1 MKTLRLLPLLVAL
14 PALAAPSP
22 APRRDLDVAVPPGTP
37 IEWLREAC
45 RTGRGRGDVPKTPE
59 EPREG
64 LPKET
69 TGGKTEGEDVA
80 GRTATLGLDFGA
92 TDPFAYARVLTQDI
106 AGHLQWVVP
115 TPGTTKEDGP
125 TGGGADAHWSYPPL
139 PSDTLYW
146 YVLAAYLRKLLH
158 SQLMSESECIE
169 FLVELGEPALIA
181 AEQAKNEK
189 SCEAMVKAV
198 RAQVTPLPGKA
209 PEVRKGRD
217 ARESMIFHLATE
229 ELTSAYAYELNPYFA
244 QRTLSF
250 GRAAVPVLIELS
262 RDSHSFLARN
272 ATAVLANVPDSEAGE
287 ALLKLAKETKDNVV
301 RNRAV
306 GGLIRRR
313 FPGTAEYLLGAVK
326 GSDPHFRCYAIYGLG
341 MLGDRSAVLPIL
353 EAAKGALND
362 ADVLWAAIPALG
374 RLRDNRKEVVEFLRQ
389 QEARL
394 AQPVAGLWDPP
405 IVQGDPRTRM
415 YATDPPGT
423 KARVVWEMTIIA
435 LARMGDEP
443 SKKAV
448 LAELEKG
455 GGKPNPRQR
464 MQPSTFSGFLTP
476 TYYALLE
483 ALYGMG
489 DDGKKW
495 LMESVKNDAED
506 PAVRLTAL
514 MHVSV
519 PKPDVELLKELVKGS
534 GRPAALRALALRL
547 IAENASKEAEAVCK
561 EVLATWAIKPASI
574 PGPTDVLGLS
584 RAAGETFVVTTAMHL
599 MGAFGKNDPKTL
611 LQIIDRALWEIAEEK
626 KQVKPPKPPNDAWRW
641 YQRNT
646 VVVKAP
652 VLEAAIYELGRT
664 KSDDGLERLIALL
677 GDEKL
682 KVARAEAALALGAVK
697 ARGRSKEV
705 AKALVGAMSGD
716 VGWVRWCASRGLK
729 AAAGVEVDCDWIY
742 ASSEERKKAVE
753 KVRTLVVVE

>member
-1 MKTLRLLPLLVAL
+1 MMKTLRLLPLLVAL
-14 PALAAPSP
+14 PALAAPS
-22 APRRDLDVAVPPGTP
+22 PRRDLDVAVPPGTP

-45 RTGRGRGDVPKTPE
+45 RTGRGRGDVPRTPE
-59 EPREG
+59 EPKEG

-80 GRTATLGLDFGA
+80 GRTTTLGLDFGA

-106 AGHLQWVVP
+106 AGHLRWVVP

-158 SQLMSESECIE
+158 PALLSESECIE

-198 RAQVTPLPGKA
+198 RAQVTALPVKA
-209 PEVRKGRD
+209 PEIRKGRD

-272 ATAVLANVPDSEAGE
+272 ATAVLANVPDSDAGE
-287 ALLKLAKETKDNVV
+287 ALLKLAKETKDNVI

-313 FPGTAEYLLGAVK
+313 FPGTAEYLLGALK
-326 GSDPHFRCYAIYGLG
+326 GGDPHFRCYAIHGLG

-353 EAAKGALND
+353 EAAKSGVD
-362 ADVLWAAIPALG
+362 DPDVLWAAIPALG
-374 RLRDNRKEVVEFLRQ
+374 RLRDNRKEVVEFLKQ

-394 AQPVAGLWDPP
+394 AHPAAGLFDPP
-405 IVQGDPRTRM
+405 APPGDPRMRM
-415 YATDPPGT
+415 YAIDPPGT
-423 KARVVWEMTIIA
+423 KARVVWEMTVIA
-435 LARMGDEP
+435 LARIGLDT
-443 SKKAV
+443 ARTTV
-448 LAELEKG
+448 LAEIEKG

-464 MQPSTFSGFLTP
+464 MQPSTFSGLLTP
-476 TYYALLE
+476 THYALLE
-483 ALYGMG
+483 ALTGMG
-489 DDGKKW
+489 DDGMKW
-495 LMESVKNDAED
+495 LRESVKNDAED

-519 PKPDVELLKELVKGS
+519 PKPDVDLLKMLVRAE

-547 IAENASKEAEAVCK
+547 LGENAPKEAEAVSK
-561 EVLATWAIKPASI
+561 ELLASWAIKPAAI
-574 PGPTDVLGLS
+574 PAPTDTVALS

-599 MGAFGKNDPKTL
+599 MGAFGKNDPKNL
-611 LQIIDRALWEIAEEK
+611 LQIVDRALWEIAEKK
-626 KQVKPPKPPNDAWRW
+626 KQPKPPKPPDDTWRW

-646 VVVKAP
+646 VVVEAP

-664 KSDDGLERLIALL
+664 KSDDGLDRLLALL

-682 KVARAEAALALGAVK
+682 KVARAEAALALGAVR

-705 AKALVGAMSGD
+705 TRALLAAMGGD

-729 AAAGVEVDCDWIY
+729 AASGAEVETDWIY
-742 ASSEERKKAVE
+742 ADGAERKAALE
-753 KVRTLVVVE
+753 KVRKLVVSE